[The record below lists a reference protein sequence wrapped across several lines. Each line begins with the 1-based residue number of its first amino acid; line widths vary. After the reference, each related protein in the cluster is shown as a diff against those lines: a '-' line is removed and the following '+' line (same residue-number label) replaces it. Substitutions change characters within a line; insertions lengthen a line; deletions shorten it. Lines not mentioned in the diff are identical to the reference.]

1 MPANVKGGKGYKK
14 KKKESTALY
23 REPIFIDRQVGQMP
37 ARALRILGNRNILCY
52 SNDNV
57 LRMCHICGKMKGR
70 NFVEPG
76 DVVLITLRDFS
87 SPAAKANTKSVKL
100 GDIIAKYDPEQFGM
114 LKAEEGVNPKIFMK
128 LETMDGCRVGEVG
141 TDMTTTTLSM
151 PEDDGYDFERS
162 GSEDEGSAAAATTIV
177 NSAAPTRPTEKDADA
192 DVNIDDI

>member
-1 MPANVKGGKGYKK
+1 M
-14 KKKESTALY
+14 
-23 REPIFIDRQVGQMP
+23 
-37 ARALRILGNRNILCY
+37 
-52 SNDNV
+52 
-57 LRMCHICGKMKGR
+57 
-70 NFVEPG
+70 EPG